1 MRWWAMMREKMWKNM
16 EKGVTVEDEEE
27 EEEDD
32 DDDDDDDSDS
42 DSDGDYDDASDNND
56 NGKDQKLIG
65 AIHKIEKYLAV
76 KRWKRKT
83 QQILRG
89 VLEGVQKEEGD
100 DRDDDD
106 SGGDEKYLVA
116 LYEIEKYLAMQGK
129 FVFKNYPYARDGME
143 IWKAIETWV
152 SAYCNIF
159 YKNNEAV
166 ENDAEIQAWWS
177 EIRKEGHG
185 DQKEGWYPLSNLGNL
200 TMALTTLIWITS
212 GLHAALNFGQY
223 AYAGWPPN
231 RPMLLRKPIPDHK
244 QQREDNQSPNQQ
256 ERDDASTWLKH
267 QVLPEK
273 FDMAFVIAV
282 MDVLSRHTS
291 DEVYLGQRPPS
302 NEWKEY
308 DQVNKKF
315 EEFKKELVE
324 IEKNI
329 KERNKSFGLMNM
341 TLETAK
347 TAKIPYKILY
357 PDTSKAKS
365 YPNVASDA
373 MLRITGVV
381 ELGMFLDM
389 ATTVIVTGE
398 LGITIKH
405 K

>member
-1 MRWWAMMREKMWKNM
+1 M
-16 EKGVTVEDEEE
+16 EKGVSTIE

-32 DDDDDDDSDS
+32 DDSDIDIDSD
-42 DSDGDYDDASDNND
+42 YDNDNDNDNND
-56 NGKDQKLIG
+56 TEKDQEMI
-65 AIHKIEKYLAV
+65 AIYEIEKYLAV
-76 KRWKRKT
+76 KRWKRKM
-83 QQILRG
+83 QQILKG
-89 VLEGVQKEEGD
+89 VLEGVQKEGD
-100 DRDDDD
+100 DRNDDDD
-106 SGGDEKYLVA
+106 DDNGGSGGVDDKILIA

-129 FVFKNYPYARDGME
+129 FVLKNYPYARDGME

-159 YKNNEAV
+159 YKNNESV

-177 EIRKEGHG
+177 EIREEGHG

-223 AYAGWPPN
+223 AYVGWPPN
-231 RPMLLRKPIPDHK
+231 RPMLLRKPIPNHK
-244 QQREDNQSPNQQ
+244 QQREEDNQSPNQQ
-256 ERDDASTWLKH
+256 ERDDASTWLKP

-291 DEVYLGQRPPS
+291 DELYLGQRPPS

-329 KERNKSFGLMNM
+329 KERNKSYELMNM
-341 TLETAK
+341 RLG

-357 PDTSKAKS
+357 PDTSKANS
-365 YPNVASDA
+365 YPNVKGGLSRED
-373 MLRITGVV
+373 ITGR
-381 ELGMFLDM
+381 
-389 ATTVIVTGE
+389 
-398 LGITIKH
+398 GIPNSISI
-405 K
+405 